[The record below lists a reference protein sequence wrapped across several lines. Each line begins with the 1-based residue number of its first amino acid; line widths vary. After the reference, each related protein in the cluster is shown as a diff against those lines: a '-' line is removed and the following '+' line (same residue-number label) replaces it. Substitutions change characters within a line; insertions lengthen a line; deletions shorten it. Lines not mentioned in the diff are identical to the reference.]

1 MKQTIYTSMNKRQF
15 IKTFAASS
23 FALPVLGKKLDK
35 TLSKFEQQTPEQIAQ
50 NEDFWT
56 EIRKSYRIKPDY
68 INLENGYYSFAPQ
81 ETLEAFI
88 GHVREVNFQ
97 NSYYMRTRQFDD
109 KAEARKKL
117 AALAGCSTEELI
129 ITRNTTE
136 SLDTVIAGYDWK
148 TGDEAVMALQD
159 YGAMLDMFKL
169 QARRYGIVNKIVSIP
184 NHPKSDE
191 EIVEIYEKAITPKTR
206 LLMVCHMINITG
218 HILPIKKICDMAHA
232 KGVDVMV
239 DGAHAFAHLDYKIS
253 DLGCDYYGSSLHKW
267 LSVPL
272 GAGLLYVKKDKIS
285 KLWQLFGDMGYKD
298 DDIRKLNHTGT
309 HPVHTD
315 LAISNAIDFH
325 QKIGIQRKEARL
337 RFLQEYWTKQVRDL
351 PNIVLNTSADS
362 QRACGIA
369 NVGIKTIKPADLAKT
384 LLEKYKIWTV
394 AIDYANVQGCRIT
407 PNVYTSTAELDTFV
421 AALKELAKI

>member
-1 MKQTIYTSMNKRQF
+1 MNKRQF
-15 IKTFAASS
+15 IKTLTASS
-23 FALPVLGKKLDK
+23 FTTPIFGKNLEKVFIENEQ
-35 TLSKFEQQTPEQIAQ
+35 LSPTEIAQ
-50 NEDFWT
+50 NEDFWA
-56 EIRKSYRIKPDY
+56 EIRRAYRIKPNY

-81 ETLEAFI
+81 ATLEKFI
-88 GHVREVNFQ
+88 DNVREVNYQ
-97 NSYYMRTRQFDD
+97 NSYYMRTRQFED
-109 KAEARKKL
+109 KLEARKKL
-117 AALAGCSTEELI
+117 ANLAGCSVEELI

-136 SLDTVIAGYDWK
+136 SLDTVIAGFDWK
-148 TGDEAVMALQD
+148 AGDEAIMAQQD

-169 QARRYGIVNKIVSIP
+169 QARRYGIVNKIISVP

-206 LLMVCHMINITG
+206 LLMVCHIINITG
-218 HILPIKKICDMAHA
+218 HILPIRKICDMAHA
-232 KGVDVMV
+232 NGVEVMV
-239 DGAHAFAHLDYKIS
+239 DGAHAFAHLDFKIS

-272 GAGLLYVKKDKIS
+272 GAGILYVKKEKIA
-285 KLWQLFGDMGYKD
+285 KLWPIFADLGYQD

-315 LAISNAIDFH
+315 LTITNAIDFH

-337 RFLQEYWTKQVRDL
+337 RFLQEYWTKQVRNL

-369 NVGIKTIKPADLAKT
+369 NVGIKTMKPADLAKT
-384 LLEKYKIWTV
+384 LLEKYKVWTV

-407 PNVYTSTAELDTFV
+407 PNIYTSTAELDTFV
-421 AALKELAKI
+421 AILKELAA

>member
-1 MKQTIYTSMNKRQF
+1 MNKRQF
-15 IKTFAASS
+15 IKTLTASS
-23 FALPVLGKKLDK
+23 FVSPVFGKKFEK
-35 TLSKFEQQTPEQIAQ
+35 ILSKIEQETPENIAQ
-50 NEDFWT
+50 NEDFWA
-56 EIRKSYRIKPDY
+56 EIRRAYRIKPDY

-81 ETLEAFI
+81 ETLENFI
-88 GHVREVNFQ
+88 GHVREINFQ
-97 NSYYMRTRQFDD
+97 GSYYMRTRQFDD
-109 KAEARKKL
+109 KAEIRSKL
-117 AALAGCSTEELI
+117 AALVGCLPEELI

-136 SLDTVIAGYDWK
+136 SLDTIIAGFDWK
-148 TGDEAVMALQD
+148 AGDEAVMAQQD
-159 YGAMLDMFKL
+159 YGSMLDMFKL
-169 QARRYGIVNKIVSIP
+169 QARRYGMVNKIISIP

-191 EIVEIYEKAITPKTR
+191 EIVELYEKAITPRTR
-206 LLMVCHMINITG
+206 LLMVCHIINITG
-218 HILPIKKICDMAHA
+218 HILPIKKICEMAHK

-239 DGAHAFAHLDYKIS
+239 DGAHAIAHLDFKIS

-272 GAGLLYVKKDKIS
+272 GAGLLYVKKDKIA
-285 KLWQLFGDMGYKD
+285 KLWQLFGDLGYKD

-315 LAISNAIDFH
+315 LAIANAIDFH
-325 QKIGIQRKEARL
+325 QKIGSQRKEARL

-351 PNIVLNTSADS
+351 PNIVLNTSVES

-369 NVGIKTIKPADLAKT
+369 NVGIKQIKPADLAKI

-421 AALKELAKI
+421 VALKELSKS

>member
-1 MKQTIYTSMNKRQF
+1 MNKRQF
-15 IKTFAASS
+15 IKTLTASS
-23 FALPVLGKKLDK
+23 ISLPILGKKIDK
-35 TLSKFEQQTPEQIAQ
+35 NLSKFEWQTPNEIAQ
-50 NEDFWT
+50 NEDFWA
-56 EIRKSYRIKPDY
+56 EIRRAYRIKPDY

-81 ETLEAFI
+81 ETLEAFV
-88 GHVREVNFQ
+88 GNVREINYQ
-97 NSYYMRTRQFDD
+97 GSYYMRTRQFDD
-109 KAEARKKL
+109 KAKVRNKL
-117 AALAGCSTEELI
+117 AALAGCSTEEII

-148 TGDEAVMALQD
+148 AGDEAIMAMQD
-159 YGAMLDMFKL
+159 YGSMLDMFKL
-169 QARRYGIVNKIVSIP
+169 QARRYGMVNKIISIP

-191 EIVEIYEKAITPKTR
+191 EIVEIYAQAITPKTR
-206 LLMVCHMINITG
+206 LLMVCHIINITG

-239 DGAHAFAHLDYKIS
+239 DGAHAFAHLDFKIS

-272 GAGLLYVKKDKIS
+272 GAGILYVKKDKIS
-285 KLWQLFGDMGYKD
+285 KLWQMFGDMGYKD

-315 LAISNAIDFH
+315 LTITNAIDFH

-337 RFLQEYWTKQVRDL
+337 RFLQEYWTKQVRNL
-351 PNIVLNTSADS
+351 PNMIVNTPADS

-369 NVGIKTIKPADLAKT
+369 NVGIKGIKPADLAKA

-407 PNVYTSTAELDTFV
+407 PNIYTSTAELDTFV
-421 AALKELAKI
+421 AALRDLSK

>member
-1 MKQTIYTSMNKRQF
+1 MNKRQF
-15 IKTFAASS
+15 IKTLTASS
-23 FALPVLGKKLDK
+23 VSLPILNKKIDK
-35 TLSKFEQQTPEQIAQ
+35 IFSKFELQTPNEIAQ

-56 EIRKSYRIKPDY
+56 EIRKAYRIKPDY
-68 INLENGYYSFAPQ
+68 INLENGYYCFAPQ
-81 ETLEAFI
+81 ETLEAFV
-88 GHVREVNFQ
+88 GNVREINYQ
-97 NSYYMRTRQFDD
+97 GSYYMRTRQFDD
-109 KAEARKKL
+109 KAEVRSKL
-117 AALAGCSTEELI
+117 AALAGCSTEEII

-136 SLDTVIAGYDWK
+136 SLDTVIAGYNWK
-148 TGDEAVMALQD
+148 TGDEAIMAQQD
-159 YGAMLDMFKL
+159 YGSMLDMFKL
-169 QARRYGIVNKIVSIP
+169 QARRYGMVNKIISIP

-191 EIVEIYEKAITPKTR
+191 EIVELYAQAITPKTR
-206 LLMVCHMINITG
+206 LLMVCHLINITG
-218 HILPIKKICDMAHA
+218 QILPIKKICDMAHA

-239 DGAHAFAHLDYKIS
+239 DGAHAFAHLDFKIS

-272 GAGLLYVKKDKIS
+272 GAGILYVKKDKIS
-285 KLWQLFGDMGYKD
+285 QLWQLFGDMGYRD

-315 LAISNAIDFH
+315 LTISNAIDFH

-337 RFLQEYWTKQVRDL
+337 RFLQEYWTKKVRSL
-351 PNIVLNTSADS
+351 PNIIVNTPADS

-369 NVGIKTIKPADLAKT
+369 NVGIKGIKPADLAKT

-407 PNVYTSTAELDTFV
+407 PNIYTSTSELDTFV
-421 AALKELAKI
+421 AALKDLSK